1 MSVNIDDKFK
11 MFQNLLMEK
20 IHNENEEEI
29 AKLSRVYD
37 QELTSSQ
44 NKIQKQAKK
53 ILHEA
58 EITAKLETKNQLQ
71 KAIAERN
78 KQVLFLRKQFTEE
91 LFRLLREKISDMPQE
106 QKKNYL
112 KESILQINKMFADED
127 ELVFKTD
134 ERDYAYADQ
143 ILAEL
148 KKNNEIKKDFSLT
161 KINIGGLGGIVAE
174 NKDATLRA
182 DFSIASFLEENRDLI
197 GRRIQTSL
205 NEVMNI
211 ELE

>member
-20 IHNENEEEI
+20 IHHENEEEI

-44 NKIQKQAKK
+44 NKIQMQAAR
-53 ILHEA
+53 ILREA

-91 LFRLLREKISDMPQE
+91 LFRLLREKISEMPQE

-112 KESILQINKMFADED
+112 KESILQIDKMFADED

-134 ERDYAYADQ
+134 ERDYEYADQ
-143 ILAEL
+143 ILTEL
-148 KKNNEIKKDFSLT
+148 KKNKEIKKDFSIT
-161 KINIGGLGGIVAE
+161 KTDIGGLGGIVAE

-205 NEVMNI
+205 NEVMKI

>member
-44 NKIQKQAKK
+44 NKIQMQAAR
-53 ILHEA
+53 ILRDA

-91 LFRLLREKISDMPQE
+91 LFRLLREKIVDMPQE

-112 KESILQINKMFADED
+112 KESILQIDKMFADED

-134 ERDYAYADQ
+134 ERDYEYADQ
-143 ILAEL
+143 ILVEL
-148 KKNNEIKKDFSLT
+148 KKNNTIKKEFSLT
-161 KINIGGLGGIVAE
+161 KTNIGGLGGIVAE

>member
-44 NKIQKQAKK
+44 NKIQMQAAR
-53 ILHEA
+53 ILRDA

-91 LFRLLREKISDMPQE
+91 LFRLLREKIVDMPQE

-112 KESILQINKMFADED
+112 KESILQIDKMFADED

-134 ERDYAYADQ
+134 ERDYEYADQ

-148 KKNNEIKKDFSLT
+148 KKNNAIKKEFSLT
-161 KINIGGLGGIVAE
+161 KTNIGGLGGIVAE